1 MNSNGTTRDFVTGL
15 FVIVGL
21 VALAWLSFAV
31 GGVQY
36 QGDGGLPVYGLF
48 DQVAGLK
55 PKAPVQIAGVHVG
68 QVSAIGLDES
78 FRARVDLDLD
88 SNLKLPVDSSAAIV
102 TAGILGDR
110 YIQLTPGAEE
120 ESMKPGE
127 QIAYT
132 ESALVLERLIGKF
145 LVNVGDKSKDEGSGT
160 KSDDDAKEG
169 TN

>member
-1 MNSNGTTRDFVTGL
+1 MNSNGSTRDFVTGL

-21 VALAWLSFAV
+21 GALAWLSFAV

-36 QGDGGLPVYGLF
+36 KGDGGFPVYGLF
-48 DQVAGLK
+48 DQIAGLK

-68 QVSAIGLDES
+68 QVSSIGLDES

-88 SNLKLPVDSSAAIV
+88 SNLKLPIDSSAAIV

-110 YIQLTPGAEE
+110 YIQLTPGAEDE
-120 ESMKPGE
+120 MMKPGE

-145 LVNVGDKSKDEGSGT
+145 LVNVGDKSKDEGSGE
-160 KSDDDAKEG
+160 AEKEG